1 MKKKIL
7 FLFELEKELDGKYI
21 YERDKNL
28 KVQAKQIYKSFE
40 RLYLRMPY
48 NKSWK
53 LRYFRDISVKDMEE
67 IVHNWISTELNSIEG
82 ENMW

>member
-1 MKKKIL
+1 
-7 FLFELEKELDGKYI
+7 
-21 YERDKNL
+21 
-28 KVQAKQIYKSFE
+28 
-40 RLYLRMPY
+40 MPY